1 VRSSSRSGRA
11 INRESARAR
20 RRYVQDAQSLL
31 QERFRERYRLEDVA
45 RELYVSPF
53 HLCRLF
59 KQETGM
65 SMHRYVNRLRLRA
78 ALEGLADGVDLAELA
93 LSLGFS
99 CQSHFTSAFRKEF
112 DMPPGEARRL
122 VGKPKLAEMRKGLE

>member
-1 VRSSSRSGRA
+1 
-11 INRESARAR
+11 
-20 RRYVQDAQSLL
+20 VQDAQSLL

-65 SMHRYVNRLRLRA
+65 SMHRYVNRLRLRE
-78 ALEGLADGVDLAELA
+78 ALEGLADGVNLTELA

-99 CQSHFTSAFRKEF
+99 CHSHFTNAFRKEF
-112 DMPPGEARRL
+112 GLPPGEARRL
-122 VGKPKLAEMRKGLE
+122 VGKPRMVEVKKKLG